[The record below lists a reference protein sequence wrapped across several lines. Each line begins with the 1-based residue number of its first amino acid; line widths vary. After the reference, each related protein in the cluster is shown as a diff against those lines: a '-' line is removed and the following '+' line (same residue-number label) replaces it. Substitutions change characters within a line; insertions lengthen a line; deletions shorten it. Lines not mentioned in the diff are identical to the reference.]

1 MSPDTNAQ
9 QKRLLARQ
17 MIRESSVHSIKEEQV
32 RNSVWLAYA
41 PALTQQRC
49 LWGIPSTYMHQLHMH
64 QQSVAASGLLTHA
77 CTGDAVLAAEA
88 AKAVAE
94 SKVATPLQSHP

>member
-32 RNSVWLAYA
+32 RRHSLHHARDPLRPPGAMLLDLGLCFWTWGLPQPLA
-41 PALTQQRC
+41 
-49 LWGIPSTYMHQLHMH
+49 
-64 QQSVAASGLLTHA
+64 
-77 CTGDAVLAAEA
+77 
-88 AKAVAE
+88 
-94 SKVATPLQSHP
+94 